1 MEICYKR
8 NLNQSYMFITSDS
21 AYSGYQIS
29 MCRQNHIHN
38 LLQFEPVV
46 SEGETQ
52 FRYEITGKRSLDHVL
67 ESSDFAIDMFA
78 KMLETLLGICQEIR
92 PYLLEEEGILLDPES
107 IYLENGTKKFYFT
120 YCPGRQEPVTEG
132 FRKLMEYLLA
142 KINHEDEQ
150 MVLASYEAYQKS
162 TEEGF
167 SLGEILR
174 ILYQYRQ
181 QDVEDYVPA
190 RQKSVSSKKVE
201 ALQKGIMPWEQE
213 KKDAAVEEKPITK
226 KKKGYWKKYEI
237 DTIEKDDEY
246 YKKDAQSRGWNMAME
261 EKLQECIAAI
271 SRIPAF

>member
-1 MEICYKR
+1 
-8 NLNQSYMFITSDS
+8 
-21 AYSGYQIS
+21 

-92 PYLLEEEGILLDPES
+92 PYLLEEEGILLEPES

-132 FRKLMEYLLA
+132 SEADGVSSA
-142 KINHEDEQ
+142 KIIMKMNQ
-150 MVLASYEAYQKS
+150 MVLASYEAYS
-162 TEEGF
+162 ETTEEGF

-181 QDVEDYVPA
+181 QE
-190 RQKSVSSKKVE
+190 
-201 ALQKGIMPWEQE
+201 
-213 KKDAAVEEKPITK
+213 
-226 KKKGYWKKYEI
+226 
-237 DTIEKDDEY
+237 
-246 YKKDAQSRGWNMAME
+246 
-261 EKLQECIAAI
+261 
-271 SRIPAF
+271 

>member
-8 NLNQSYMFITSDS
+8 NLNQSYMFITSDP
-21 AYSGYQIS
+21 AYSGYQIH

-92 PYLLEEEGILLDPES
+92 PYLLEEEGILLEPES

-181 QDVEDYVPA
+181 QDVEDYVP
-190 RQKSVSSKKVE
+190 VSYTHLRAHE
-201 ALQKGIMPWEQE
+201 
-213 KKDAAVEEKPITK
+213 T
-226 KKKGYWKKYEI
+226 
-237 DTIEKDDEY
+237 
-246 YKKDAQSRGWNMAME
+246 
-261 EKLQECIAAI
+261 
-271 SRIPAF
+271 